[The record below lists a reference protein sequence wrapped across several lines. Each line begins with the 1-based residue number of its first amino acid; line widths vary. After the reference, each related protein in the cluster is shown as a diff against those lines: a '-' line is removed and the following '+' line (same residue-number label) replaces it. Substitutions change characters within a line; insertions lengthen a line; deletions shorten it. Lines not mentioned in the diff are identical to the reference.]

1 MTATART
8 QRLVGD
14 IGGTNC
20 RFALIDMAAPD
31 AALVDARGFERE
43 GYDTLEAAID
53 HYLDGRAPPAEA
65 VIAVAGP
72 VTNGRAD
79 LTNGR
84 WTMSDSALVAHGF
97 QRARL
102 INDYEALALSVRRLS
117 PADLGDIG
125 GVEAGQGTVAVI
137 GAGTG
142 LGVGALVRDAM
153 GEAVAVTEGGHIA
166 FAPTD
171 ETDVAILAILTARFG
186 RVSVERLLSG
196 PGLVNIYEALARLAD
211 VEPLDLSPEDVVHR
225 AAHGD
230 DRRCG
235 EALARF
241 CRIYGAVAGDF
252 ALAFGARGG
261 VYLGGGI
268 APKLIDSL
276 RESSFRQ
283 AFEAKGRF
291 RGYCAAIPTKVILN
305 PHAALLGAA
314 AAPIGSDHGQR

>member
-1 MTATART
+1 LTDAANT

-14 IGGTNC
+14 VGGTNC
-20 RFALIDMAAPD
+20 RFAMTDVGAEGALIDP
-31 AALVDARGFERE
+31 RGFERE

-53 HYLDGRAPPAEA
+53 HYLDGRASPAEA

-72 VTNGRAD
+72 VIDGRAD

-84 WTMSDSALVAHGF
+84 WKMSDSALVAHGF
-97 QRARL
+97 RRARL
-102 INDYEALALSVRRLS
+102 INDYEALALSVRRLR
-117 PADLGDIG
+117 PADLADIG
-125 GVEAGQGTVAVI
+125 DVRAGKGTVAII

-142 LGVGALVRDAM
+142 LGVGALVRDAK
-153 GEAVAVTEGGHIA
+153 GETVAVTEGGHIA

-171 ETDVAILAILTARFG
+171 ETEVAILGILTARFG

-196 PGLVNIYEALARLAD
+196 PGLVNIYEALARLDGIEA
-211 VEPLDLSPEDVVHR
+211 LDLSPEDVVHR
-225 AAHGD
+225 AAHGE
-230 DRRCG
+230 DRQC
-235 EALARF
+235 EQALDRF

-252 ALAFGARGG
+252 ALAFGATGG

-268 APKLIDSL
+268 APRLIDTL
-276 RESSFRQ
+276 RKSGFRQ

-291 RGYCAAIPTKVILN
+291 RDYCSAIPTKIILH

-314 AAPIGSDHGQR
+314 AAAI

>member
-1 MTATART
+1 MTAAART

-14 IGGTNC
+14 VGGTNC
-20 RFALIDMAAPD
+20 RFAIVETGEADAPLAD
-31 AALVDARGFERE
+31 PRGFERE
-43 GYDTLEAAID
+43 GYENLEAAID
-53 HYLDGRAPPAEA
+53 HYLDGRPLPAEA

-72 VTNGRAD
+72 VTAGRAD

-84 WTMSDSALVAHGF
+84 WKMSEGALKAHGF
-97 QRARL
+97 RNARL
-102 INDYEALALSVRRLS
+102 INDYEALALSVPRLG
-117 PADLGDIG
+117 AEDLGDIG
-125 GVEAGQGTVAVI
+125 DVRASGGTVAII

-142 LGVGALVRDAM
+142 LGVGALVRDAR

-171 ETDVAILAILTARFG
+171 ETEVAILAILTARFG

-196 PGLVNIYEALARLAD
+196 PGLVNLYEALSRLAA

-225 AAHGD
+225 ATHGD
-230 DRRCG
+230 DRQCA
-235 EALARF
+235 EALERF

-252 ALAFGARGG
+252 ALAFGASGG

-268 APKLIDSL
+268 APRLIDTL
-276 RESSFRQ
+276 RNSGFRQ

-291 RGYCAAIPTKVILN
+291 QGYCAAIPTRVILH

-314 AAPIGSDHGQR
+314 SAPV